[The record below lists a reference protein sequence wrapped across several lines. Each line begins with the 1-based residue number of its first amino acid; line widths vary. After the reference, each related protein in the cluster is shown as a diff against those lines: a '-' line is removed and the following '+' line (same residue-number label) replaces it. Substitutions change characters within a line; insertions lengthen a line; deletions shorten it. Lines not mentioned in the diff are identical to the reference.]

1 MRKYSRFVVNNK
13 LIVMIVFIVITL
25 VISIFI
31 PFVRVN
37 YDDTSYLPKKS
48 NVSQSLDEM
57 YNSFGYGGNV
67 AIMFKDISIAQ
78 GVRNKNQIMEIKAK
92 RVIDGRLIKKET
104 VDPIN
109 QIVWVDSLIL
119 ARELNLWKLV
129 DTMVPKEEVD
139 ENGKIAHPAGT
150 GERITPYTNVELV
163 AYVWEMGRSLITLFE
178 DTNFTTELADAG
190 MLGSID
196 VIKTKLNTI
205 MMSDTFKQNVYNG
218 SPLEKPEFFDK
229 LFAEDPNNP
238 GENDF
243 LNKVLPV
250 LQTTITTMVVEGKIA
265 IPDDMS
271 EGMGSFDISMLSEQL
286 APFWK
291 QNAGQSIGTPTGNGS
306 ALFQVMFTY
315 SDYDDATVD
324 AISQIRK
331 LNIGAHVVGNAAV
344 VANSIEAV
352 QSITM
357 KSMAFAFVVVIVILL
372 LTTNSFWEPVLL
384 LITIGAAILLNMGTN
399 IVMWNGVSYMTQGVA
414 SVLQLALTMD
424 YSIYL
429 LNRFK
434 QEKQR
439 GLTSN
444 EAMVEALTRSLSP
457 VSSASLTTVA
467 SFVALCFMSYKLGLD
482 MGFVLMKGVIF
493 SLISVFVFMPTLILM
508 TEKLMYKTAH
518 KTINFSFKRFSKFL
532 IKTRFYIPI
541 LILALVVPSYIF
553 QKQNKFTYGQEA
565 SLEGPKA
572 QITTDKEAMRQV
584 FGEQNQV
591 VVLLPEDAEFTSQE
605 VKVVKMQDGKEYIVL
620 PEVDVEG
627 DIKSETIMS
636 RESLLYEKLNALKV
650 KNNVGLPVVLGVQS
664 FQQIADTGAAGIIPA
679 NLKAQMVV
687 VDNYDDRGIRSFNT
701 DHIMIDKTGDIY
713 VIENGRYRL
722 KRTAEED
729 RLAKE
734 GFYTQASPLSK
745 KDKSLYYEYK
755 NVSEAGK
762 PPIYKYVL
770 VKYDNDTKTY
780 ENVLADGKIQTRDLK
795 ATTYRRVVMFLP
807 LPQEGEKT
815 TKAIEDIEAI
825 IVNIYGDQASKA
837 EDGQK
842 RAYTIGQSVATLE
855 IKALVNNDYD
865 IISAISVV
873 LVFLILLGTYKA
885 ILLPILMIL
894 VIQSSIYFN
903 MVIPYIRGEA
913 IVFVGYMMVS
923 SILLG
928 TTIDYAIVL
937 VSHYM
942 ECREKH
948 NKYDSVQQAL
958 AMSSRTLITSGGI
971 LTFAG
976 ISTNIVNKDVSPAT
990 AMFGSMVAR
999 GGIAS
1004 LILVFVLLPQL
1015 LLIFDT
1021 PIRYT
1026 TWKGKT
1032 RMIEN
1037 RLAKPLHQIAEKGKI
1052 ETEKRSKKVLTPKER
1067 ERAIIDSI
1075 LRGIRDKDYDP
1086 DTFTFEDYIKDTPET
1101 KGSSKAPE
1109 DTKPKKIINMYD
1121 TLQESLGKKDESNTK
1136 LEFFTDVDLVDMAE
1150 SVAPVEDEILSDSK
1164 AIDKPELVS
1173 SAVAATKDSTKPTEL
1188 LGESKKEGASYSE
1201 IYDILVDN
1209 KPMVRKSTGTSRAQ
1223 ISKKPSSPKT
1233 RSKKSTTKKSTPKK
1247 TS

>member
-1 MRKYSRFVVNNK
+1 
-13 LIVMIVFIVITL
+13 
-25 VISIFI
+25 
-31 PFVRVN
+31 
-37 YDDTSYLPKKS
+37 
-48 NVSQSLDEM
+48 
-57 YNSFGYGGNV
+57 
-67 AIMFKDISIAQ
+67 
-78 GVRNKNQIMEIKAK
+78 
-92 RVIDGRLIKKET
+92 
-104 VDPIN
+104 
-109 QIVWVDSLIL
+109 
-119 ARELNLWKLV
+119 
-129 DTMVPKEEVD
+129 
-139 ENGKIAHPAGT
+139 
-150 GERITPYTNVELV
+150 
-163 AYVWEMGRSLITLFE
+163 
-178 DTNFTTELADAG
+178 
-190 MLGSID
+190 
-196 VIKTKLNTI
+196 

-218 SPLEKPEFFDK
+218 SPLENQNFLISYLQKIQITWRK
-229 LFAEDPNNP
+229 W
-238 GENDF
+238 F

-291 QNAGQSIGTPTGNGS
+291 QNTGQGIGTPTGNGS

-493 SLISVFVFMPTLILM
+493 SLIAVFVFMPTLILM

-572 QITTDKEAMRQV
+572 QITTDKESMRQV

-620 PEVDVEG
+620 PEVNVEG

-664 FQQIADTGAAGIIPA
+664 FQQIADTGAAGVVPA

-687 VDNYDDRGIRSFNT
+687 VDNYDDRAL
-701 DHIMIDKTGDIY
+701 
-713 VIENGRYRL
+713 E
-722 KRTAEED
+722 
-729 RLAKE
+729 
-734 GFYTQASPLSK
+734 AS
-745 KDKSLYYEYK
+745 
-755 NVSEAGK
+755 
-762 PPIYKYVL
+762 
-770 VKYDNDTKTY
+770 
-780 ENVLADGKIQTRDLK
+780 IQ
-795 ATTYRRVVMFLP
+795 
-807 LPQEGEKT
+807 
-815 TKAIEDIEAI
+815 I
-825 IVNIYGDQASKA
+825 I
-837 EDGQK
+837 
-842 RAYTIGQSVATLE
+842 
-855 IKALVNNDYD
+855 
-865 IISAISVV
+865 
-873 LVFLILLGTYKA
+873 
-885 ILLPILMIL
+885 
-894 VIQSSIYFN
+894 
-903 MVIPYIRGEA
+903 
-913 IVFVGYMMVS
+913 
-923 SILLG
+923 
-928 TTIDYAIVL
+928 
-937 VSHYM
+937 
-942 ECREKH
+942 
-948 NKYDSVQQAL
+948 
-958 AMSSRTLITSGGI
+958 
-971 LTFAG
+971 
-976 ISTNIVNKDVSPAT
+976 
-990 AMFGSMVAR
+990 
-999 GGIAS
+999 
-1004 LILVFVLLPQL
+1004 
-1015 LLIFDT
+1015 
-1021 PIRYT
+1021 
-1026 TWKGKT
+1026 
-1032 RMIEN
+1032 
-1037 RLAKPLHQIAEKGKI
+1037 
-1052 ETEKRSKKVLTPKER
+1052 
-1067 ERAIIDSI
+1067 
-1075 LRGIRDKDYDP
+1075 
-1086 DTFTFEDYIKDTPET
+1086 
-1101 KGSSKAPE
+1101 
-1109 DTKPKKIINMYD
+1109 
-1121 TLQESLGKKDESNTK
+1121 
-1136 LEFFTDVDLVDMAE
+1136 
-1150 SVAPVEDEILSDSK
+1150 
-1164 AIDKPELVS
+1164 
-1173 SAVAATKDSTKPTEL
+1173 
-1188 LGESKKEGASYSE
+1188 
-1201 IYDILVDN
+1201 
-1209 KPMVRKSTGTSRAQ
+1209 
-1223 ISKKPSSPKT
+1223 
-1233 RSKKSTTKKSTPKK
+1233 
-1247 TS
+1247 